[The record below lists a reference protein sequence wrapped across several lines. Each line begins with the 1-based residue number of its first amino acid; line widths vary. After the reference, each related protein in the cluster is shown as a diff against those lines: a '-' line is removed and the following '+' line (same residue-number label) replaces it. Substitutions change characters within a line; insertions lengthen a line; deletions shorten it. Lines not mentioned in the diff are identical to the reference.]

1 MNIPFSSS
9 NHLYYPSQH
18 LRHHQQQQQQH
29 RHPQNSP
36 LSHPSNC
43 ATNPAPC
50 SPSSTSASPL
60 VPTAAAQMTAV
71 YHARRLH
78 LQHNHPSSTSSLN
91 SCSEREDSF
100 DEADSDNA
108 TPARNTSRQ
117 LLSCSSIPPTTKPT
131 ASPATMSRRA
141 RLPSLNR
148 SAESTDSS
156 NSSSNTSELSAGK
169 SNYRIML
176 LGATKSGK
184 TSIVRQFLY
193 DKFTAGYKETVDD
206 MYRGEFDI
214 HNQNVAFDIQD
225 VSGGY
230 VYEFPGM
237 RNVSLASADAF
248 IIVFGLDS
256 YESWEEVSR
265 LRDMVHEVKDHEV
278 PIVVVANKSDLP
290 TDPDIP
296 ADSLE
301 ATVVFDW
308 ENGYVESSAKDR
320 RNINKIFKELLQQ
333 AKSRYDFT
341 VPQLNMASA
350 LVSAPNSNGM
360 GGGHCPGTPNKA
372 LQHCQRSDDNLKR
385 RQSLPAVPAGMAV
398 HRAVPREN
406 PLAAM
411 MNKMQNRSQDHH
423 HQAQGSPSGSSSP
436 RTPKGVKRRSSLAV
450 LRRDSCK
457 IS

>member
-1 MNIPFSSS
+1 MSIPFSSS

-18 LRHHQQQQQQH
+18 LRHPQQQQQRSKNPAQ
-29 RHPQNSP
+29 PAQ
-36 LSHPSNC
+36 PSN
-43 ATNPAPC
+43 ATNPNVTATAP
-50 SPSSTSASPL
+50 
-60 VPTAAAQMTAV
+60 MTAI
-71 YHARRLH
+71 YHQRRSHLH
-78 LQHNHPSSTSSLN
+78 YHPSSIHSLGSS
-91 SCSEREDSF
+91 SREDSF
-100 DEADSDNA
+100 ESTDSLPLSSTN
-108 TPARNTSRQ
+108 PRQ
-117 LLSCSSIPPTTKPT
+117 LLSSSSVPPTTRTTT
-131 ASPATMSRRA
+131 ATTSAATMSRRG

-176 LGATKSGK
+176 LGASKSGK

-193 DKFTAGYKETVDD
+193 DKFSPVYKETVDD

-214 HNQNVAFDIQD
+214 QSQNVGFDIQD

-248 IIVFGLDS
+248 IIVFSMED
-256 YESWEEVSR
+256 YASWEEVSR
-265 LRDMVHEVKDHEV
+265 LRDMVHEVKDPEV
-278 PIVVVANKSDLP
+278 PIVVVANKSDLE

-301 ATVVFDW
+301 ATVIFDW

-341 VPQLNMASA
+341 VPQLKMAST
-350 LVSAPNSNGM
+350 LVSAPNSSGM
-360 GGGHCPGTPNKA
+360 TGPGTPNRV
-372 LQHCQRSDDNLKR
+372 LQQCQKSDENLKR

-398 HRAVPREN
+398 HKSAPREN

-411 MNKMQNRSQDHH
+411 MNKMQNRSQD
-423 HQAQGSPSGSSSP
+423 QGSPSGSSSP